1 VKRVD
6 IHSITGAVAL
16 GTAFVL
22 AAAPLHAQSA
32 KEMPEKP
39 LVVFESSFQRI
50 QKTLTGVVGKIG
62 DALFL
67 ETAEGAFR
75 IRGLSLD
82 EIVGKKV
89 NLTGVVKNNEEE
101 RIIYVAKA
109 EVQE

>member
-1 VKRVD
+1 MENIQIQAVVKALFLC
-6 IHSITGAVAL
+6 TAVIL
-16 GTAFVL
+16 T
-22 AAAPLHAQSA
+22 AAPLHAQSVRSMT
-32 KEMPEKP
+32 ENSV
-39 LVVFESSFQRI
+39 VVFESSLQRI

-62 DALFL
+62 DSLFL

-89 NLTGVVKNNEEE
+89 NLTGVVKKNEEE